1 MVSYSVVLFDLD
13 GTLIDT
19 NHLIIQSFQHVLR
32 SQLGLEVPANEIYP
46 FFGEPLGRTLARWSA
61 ERAESLVSE
70 YRAFNMTNH
79 DRLVTRFP
87 GINEMVESLAGLGT
101 TLAVVTSKGR
111 EAVRRGL
118 QVTGLASHFSV
129 LVGLEDTD
137 RHKPEPDP
145 ALRALE
151 LLGERPGPH
160 VLMVGDSRFD
170 VLCGRNAGLH
180 TAVVG
185 WTTQGRDQIDAARPD
200 YWVETPQDL
209 LSLVSGSRP
218 GAPQPGGRP
227 GC

>member
-1 MVSYSVVLFDLD
+1 MACYSVVLFDLD

-19 NHLIIQSFQHVLR
+19 NHLIVQSFQHVLR
-32 SQLGLEVPANEIYP
+32 SQLGLEVPAAELYP

-61 ERAESLVSE
+61 ERAESLVAE
-70 YRAFNMTNH
+70 YRVFNITNH
-79 DRLVTRFP
+79 DRLVRQFP
-87 GINEMVESLAGLGT
+87 GVNEMVKSLAEMGI

-111 EAVRRGL
+111 DVARQGL
-118 QVTGLASHFSV
+118 EVAGLDPFFPV
-129 LVGLEDTD
+129 LVGLEDTT

-151 LLGERPGPH
+151 LLGEQPGPH

-185 WTTQGRDQIDAARPD
+185 WTTQEKEQIDAAGPD
-200 YWVETPQDL
+200 HWVDAPQDL
-209 LSLVSGSRP
+209 LRLVTGT
-218 GAPQPGGRP
+218 
-227 GC
+227 